1 MRSVSEF
8 ITSSFG
14 QNHPLTKNDSIVGGK
29 FMNILNGNC
38 RWLRRNN
45 RIVGSRNRCRHH
57 ELLEPGRGKYKEI
70 VILGI
75 AGIAELVRD
84 VARGQESIAGLKHKS
99 LVSDGSLKFSG
110 KNKVHFVLARMGM
123 TGHPHPRSE
132 AYLEQAVG
140 STC

>member
-1 MRSVSEF
+1 MITGYWVTQIVHAAPTFSFADHLGPIMRSVSEF

-84 VARGQESIAGLKHKS
+84 VARGQESIAGLKHK
-99 LVSDGSLKFSG
+99 
-110 KNKVHFVLARMGM
+110 
-123 TGHPHPRSE
+123 
-132 AYLEQAVG
+132 
-140 STC
+140 